1 MTQFYVLLSVTIG
14 FVIVSYAI
22 PRVIYIS
29 HLKKLF
35 DIPNERSA
43 AKVITPNL
51 GGIGIFIGF
60 YISVIITLNNFD
72 LHNIT
77 CLLLASVVMFLVG
90 LKDDLINMSPRKK
103 LFYQLLTAM
112 YLIFMGGVRITN
124 LHGLMGIYELD
135 IISSS
140 MISLFAI
147 VGLINAYNLIDG
159 IDGLAAGIG
168 ILISIV
174 FGSLFIIAGQVDYA
188 IVSFSLTGSL
198 IGFFFYNVFG
208 RSNKIFMG
216 DTGSLTLGIVF
227 SFLMIKYLG
236 LPDGPKH
243 IIGSPAIALAIMI
256 VPLVDTIRVMAIRI
270 SQKRSPFSADM
281 NHIHHQLLRITDGNH
296 LHASLI
302 MIVTNFAFIGFATG
316 FVDELGNNLMF
327 SLILALGFSLPYIPV
342 WVNKVNDRKKLEEER
357 SIKVIRLRREASVD
371 QAKVADNGK

>member
-1 MTQFYVLLSVTIG
+1 MTQFYVLLSLTIG
-14 FVIVSYAI
+14 FVIVTYAI
-22 PRVIYIS
+22 PRIIYIS

-60 YISVIITLNNFD
+60 YISVIVTLNKFD
-72 LHNIT
+72 LQNIT

-103 LFYQLLTAM
+103 LFYQLLTTM

-140 MISLFAI
+140 LISLFAI

-174 FGSLFIIAGQVDYA
+174 FGSLFLVAGHVDYA
-188 IVSFSLTGSL
+188 VIAFSMTGSL

-236 LPDGPKH
+236 LPDGPRH

-302 MIVTNFAFIGFATG
+302 IIVTNFAFIGFATG

-327 SLILALGFSLPYIPV
+327 FLILTLGFSLPFVPV
-342 WVNKVNDRKKLEEER
+342 WVNKMNDRKKLVKED
-357 SIKVIRLRREASVD
+357 SIKVIRLRRAASVD
-371 QAKVADNGK
+371 QAKVADNAK

>member
-327 SLILALGFSLPYIPV
+327 SLILVLGFSLPYIPV